1 MLTPDAL
8 SGDLNPS
15 EEFGRDQGLKA
26 YKFIIDKTASLA
38 DEPVT
43 YIASR
48 AIKVAMAIQNAYDI
62 DPEMATNAVIG
73 ALDKEVL
80 GDIDG

>member
-15 EEFGRDQGLKA
+15 EAFGRDQGLKA
-26 YKFIIDKTASLA
+26 YKFMIDQTASLA
-38 DEPVT
+38 DEPVP

-62 DPEMATNAVIG
+62 DPEMGANAIIN
-73 ALDKEVL
+73 ALDQELL
-80 GDIDG
+80 GENNG